1 MDEVFPK
8 VVFKLFDVIPVRDTV
23 ISTWVMMTL
32 ILIVVYLIRRSM
44 PDALEMFIDFVS
56 DTISDVLGRP
66 AAPFLPFL
74 GAIMLFL
81 LVANN
86 LGLLPFLAT
95 PTKDINTPLAM
106 ALIVFFAV
114 HYYGIW
120 DKGLWGY
127 LKGLATPV
135 FMLPLELIGQL
146 SRTMSLT
153 LRLFGNV
160 LSGEFIV
167 AVIFS
172 LVQPVV
178 PLVMMGLGTVT
189 GILQAYIFTVLAS
202 SYITS
207 ALDETKK

>member
-8 VVFKLFDVIPVRDTV
+8 VVFTLFDVIPVRDTV
-23 ISTWVMMTL
+23 ISTWVMMAL
-32 ILIVVYLIRRSM
+32 ILAVIYIIRRSM
-44 PDALEMFIDFVS
+44 PEALVMFIDFVS

-66 AAPFLPFL
+66 AELFLPFL
-74 GAIMLFL
+74 GALILFL

-86 LGLLPFLAT
+86 LALLPFLST

-106 ALIVFFAV
+106 ALTVFFAV
-114 HYYGIW
+114 HYFGIRE
-120 DKGLWGY
+120 KGLLGY
-127 LKGLATPV
+127 FKGLATPI

-172 LVQPVV
+172 LVKPIA
-178 PLVMMGLGTVT
+178 PLPMMALGTVS
-189 GILQAYIFTVLAS
+189 GVLQAYIFTILAS
-202 SYITS
+202 SYIAS
-207 ALDETKK
+207 ALGSGE

>member
-8 VVFKLFDVIPVRDTV
+8 VVFTLFDVIPVRDTV
-23 ISTWVMMTL
+23 ISTWVMMAL
-32 ILIVVYLIRRSM
+32 ILGVVYILRWSM
-44 PDALEMFIDFVS
+44 PEALVMFIDFVS

-66 AAPFLPFL
+66 AESFLPFL
-74 GAIMLFL
+74 GAIILYL

-86 LGLLPFLAT
+86 LALLPFLST

-106 ALIVFFAV
+106 ALTVFFAV
-114 HYYGIW
+114 HYFGIR

-127 LKGLATPV
+127 LKGLATPI

-172 LVQPVV
+172 LVKPIA
-178 PLVMMGLGTVT
+178 PLPMMALGTVS
-189 GILQAYIFTVLAS
+189 GVLQAYIFTILAS
-202 SYITS
+202 SYIAS
-207 ALDETKK
+207 ALGDGKT

>member
-8 VVFKLFDVIPVRDTV
+8 VVFTLFDVIPVRDTV
-23 ISTWVMMTL
+23 ISTWVMMAL
-32 ILIVVYLIRRSM
+32 ILGVVYILRRSM
-44 PDALEMFIDFVS
+44 PEALVMFIDFVS

-66 AAPFLPFL
+66 AESFLPFL
-74 GAIMLFL
+74 GAIILYL

-86 LGLLPFLAT
+86 LALLPFLST

-106 ALIVFFAV
+106 ALTVFFAV
-114 HYYGIW
+114 HYFGIR

-127 LKGLATPV
+127 LKGLATPI

-172 LVQPVV
+172 LVKPIA
-178 PLVMMGLGTVT
+178 PLPMMALGTVS
-189 GILQAYIFTVLAS
+189 GVLQAYIFTILAS
-202 SYITS
+202 SYIAS
-207 ALDETKK
+207 ALGDGKT